1 MQNSRKELFVIIG
14 LIVLAAILGYI
25 YVNQQN
31 SVTSSSQVSN
41 SPTTPKTSSTVP
53 YTEYETTTRYNQK
66 EDLEPMENGTEFVFV
81 QDQKV
86 LINDVYSGGDFPS
99 KREFMLFTKG
109 DIIQGVYEP
118 KSCGGSGCTPVFQH
132 VSVKIQG
139 KIRTLELSY
148 LALNK

>member
-14 LIVLAAILGYI
+14 LIVLAAILGYV

-31 SVTSSSQVSN
+31 SVTHSSQVPN
-41 SPTTPKTSSTVP
+41 PSPAPVP

-148 LALNK
+148 LAVNK